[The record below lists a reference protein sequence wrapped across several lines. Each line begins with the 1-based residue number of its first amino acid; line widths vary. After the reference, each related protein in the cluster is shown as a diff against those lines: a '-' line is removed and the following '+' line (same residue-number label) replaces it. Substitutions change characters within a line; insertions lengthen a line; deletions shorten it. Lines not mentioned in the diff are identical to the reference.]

1 MKEYATAFSGVEF
14 YGIYQKG
21 WHEKMIGKT
30 ISHYKI
36 IEEIG
41 AGGMGVVYKA
51 QDTKLKRTVALK
63 FLPPELTRD
72 PEAKARFIREAQAAS
87 SLQHNNI
94 CAIHE
99 INETRPAPGEPG
111 DDQMFICMDYYI
123 GDTLKQ
129 KLANGALFV
138 EQAIDIAIQIA
149 QGLARAHEEGIIH
162 RDIKPA
168 NIIITDRGEVK
179 ILDFGLAK
187 LAGQAQLTKDSSTLG
202 TVAYM
207 SPEQVSGKEVDHCS
221 DIWSLGVVLYEML
234 TGELPFKGDYEQAVI
249 YAILNEGPQP
259 LNADKKMFSAEIEKL
274 LSRALNK
281 NTQERYINAA
291 ELLQELSSI
300 RENIKNSTSQRKL
313 IKTKSTKKK
322 PIYITSAIIFILIV
336 LIASFLFFPASEPEE
351 SIKSLAVLPF
361 SNIGNDADTDY
372 LGFSLANQII
382 GDLTY
387 LKNITVRPSTSIE
400 KYKDQSFDPIEA
412 ANELRVNFLLTGRY
426 SLAANKIRSDI
437 ELIDV
442 ATTELIWK
450 ELIEV
455 NFENAF
461 QLQDIVS
468 EKVINGL
475 KIQFSP
481 EERNRMKSNSSQN
494 PIAYEFYLKSLNY
507 SSSQK
512 DNMVAIEMLNRSIE
526 LDSSYAPAFYELGH
540 RKERLAQDVIGGPDL
555 NEEAIECHKKA
566 LTLNPDYLEPLNT
579 LAMDYTDNGNFE
591 KAFELSRRALKIN
604 PNHAYTHFFLSYIY
618 RYGGMLSESKNEA
631 QMAIK
636 LDPANKRFRS
646 IGHLYLYIGNYQKAY
661 DTYELDKGTPW
672 TLTKQSGALIRQKKY
687 KKALECINEV
697 LEQESSGQ
705 RTLEVLARKAFL
717 EGEIELGIKYTQQ
730 WEQEGTWDAEIWYFI
745 AANYGLLGHSKGCV
759 RVLRKAV
766 KGGFCCYPFFLI
778 DPFLDPVRDDP
789 EFQKVLALAKEK
801 HEVFKKKYFPE

>member
-1 MKEYATAFSGVEF
+1 LKEYATASSGVEF

-51 QDTKLKRTVALK
+51 EDTKLKRTVALK

-99 INETRPAPGEPG
+99 INSTD
-111 DDQMFICMDYYI
+111 DDQMFICMDYYK

-149 QGLARAHEEGIIH
+149 NGLARAHEEGIIH

-207 SPEQVSGKEVDHCS
+207 SPEQVSGKEVDHRS

-234 TGELPFKGDYEQAVI
+234 TGQPPFKGDYEQAI
-249 YAILNEGPQP
+249 MYAILNEGPQP
-259 LNADKKMFSAEIEKL
+259 LNADKKMFFAELERI
-274 LSRALNK
+274 LSRALYK
-281 NTQERYINAA
+281 NPQERYANAA
-291 ELLQELSSI
+291 ELLQELNSI
-300 RENIKNSTSQRKL
+300 RENIRNNTSQRKL
-313 IKTKSTKKK
+313 IKTKSTKVK

-475 KIQFSP
+475 KIQFSQ
-481 EERNRMKSNSSQN
+481 EERNRMRSNIPQN
-494 PIAYEFYLKSLNY
+494 PDAYEFYLKSLNY

-512 DNMVAIEMLNRSIE
+512 DNKEAIEMLNRSIE
-526 LDSSYAPAFYELGH
+526 LDSSYAPAFYELGY
-540 RKERLAQDVIGGPDL
+540 RKKRLAQDVFGGL
-555 NEEAIECHKKA
+555 NIFKKSQACIEKA
-566 LTLNPDYLEPLNT
+566 LALNPDYLDPLDV
-579 LAMDYTDNGNFE
+579 LAMNYADMGNFE

-604 PNHAYTHFFLSYIY
+604 PNHAHTHYRLCYIY
-618 RYGGMLSESKNEA
+618 RYGGMLTESENEA
-631 QMAIK
+631 RIALK
-636 LDPANKRFRS
+636 LDPTNWQFRS
-646 IGHLYLYIGNYQKAY
+646 IGHLYLYLGNYQRAY
-661 DTYELDKGTPW
+661 ETYGLDKGTPW

-697 LEQESSGQ
+697 LEQESAGQ
-705 RTLEVLARKAFL
+705 RVLEVSARKSFL
-717 EGEIELGIKYTQQ
+717 NGEIEQGIKYTQQ
-730 WEQEGTWDAEIWYFI
+730 WEQEGTWDGEIWYFI

-789 EFQKVLALAKEK
+789 EFQEVLALAKEK
-801 HEVFKKKYFPE
+801 HEAFKKKYFPE